1 MTSWQQAAIERIVV
15 QTPRVKSFFLRTPI
29 ERHVAGQHLDVRL
42 TAEDGYHAQRA
53 YSIASAPGD
62 AIELAIEEL
71 AEGEVSPYFHEVA
84 QPGDTFEVRGPLG
97 GHFVWNASDGG
108 PVLLVGG
115 GSGVAPLMSMLR
127 ERNRA
132 ARHVPMLLVYSSRTW
147 EDVIFRDELVAAHAL
162 RNGFDL
168 VLATTRGPRGRTGD
182 FERRLDAGLVASI
195 LAAWGHAPRTAY
207 VCGADAFVE
216 AMAQALVAQGV
227 APRSV
232 RTERYGGPARDAAAT
247 TPSDI
252 I

>member
-1 MTSWQQAAIERIVV
+1 MTFWQQAAIERIVV
-15 QTPRVKSFFLRTPI
+15 RTPRVKSFLLRTPI

-42 TAEDGYHAQRA
+42 TAADGYQAQRA
-53 YSIASAPGD
+53 YSIASAPGE

-84 QPGDTFEVRGPLG
+84 QAGDTFEVRGPLG
-97 GHFVWNASDGG
+97 GHFVWDAHDGG

-115 GSGVAPLMSMLR
+115 GSGVAPLMSMVR

-132 ARHVPMLLVYSSRTW
+132 APRVPMLLVYSSRTW
-147 EDVIFRDELVAAHAL
+147 EDVIFRDELVGAHAL

-182 FERRLDAGLVASI
+182 FERRLDAPLVASI
-195 LAAWGHAPRTAY
+195 LAAWGHAPRIAY

-216 AMAQALVAQGV
+216 AIAKALVAQGL
-227 APRSV
+227 APQTV
-232 RTERYGGPARDAAAT
+232 RTERYGGPARDVAAG